1 MSFSVQLTTPSGYD
15 ALRYALQSQLGRKM
29 MTSSTLVETVS
40 INYEDFTEGFLTCG
54 TCLYTYDAGEH
65 TPKLLP
71 CSHTICRICL
81 ERITVAAGLRDQ
93 TGNFRCPICRESITV
108 PRGGVVA
115 FPPSFLVNQLLDLM
129 TRQRR
134 EVIPKCSSHVSQE
147 LLFCETCDCV
157 FCSVCTNGSHGSN
170 DSNDSSDSGMHGN
183 NCEHTVIPFS
193 IAIKR
198 LSEILLYKAHQT
210 IQKLNEAAD
219 NVLNEMRKLDQNS
232 EHAFEDIN
240 RTFQEIINVVDRRR
254 QELLSYAK
262 KIREDKRNVLTE
274 QLNIIETEK
283 AKVETECCG
292 LEYQVE
298 VRNISKKI
306 SDLNQKLD
314 SVNTL
319 HEPRENCFIRYEHLH
334 NTAVNDI
341 QECVNNFGT
350 IRTSKTFPSLCTAT
364 VSKCSANL
372 HSIAHII
379 AYDYNGMRQKFGGD
393 PVSAE
398 LKHIADGSS
407 VSTRIVDNR
416 DGTYEVHF
424 TPQKHGVYSLKIA
437 IFGRPIKDFPLELM
451 ASEHINPLCIY
462 GCRGSDLHQFIQ
474 PVGLAIGQN
483 DGQVYVLDTGNGRI
497 KILLQNNCNNSPF
510 SFVKHIEGHGL
521 DNRAGTGIALTA
533 SSETLLVSNWRN
545 RNITEIT
552 LEGQFVRHFGH
563 RDFIEP
569 TCLAVNTKGEIVVAD
584 NGAHSVFLFHPVGKL
599 NTKIV
604 GIPSKA
610 SNSPKGEPLGVIGA
624 VCFDPTGNIL
634 IADSR
639 ILVFDSSGQF
649 KREIY
654 SEGKNRGQY
663 YGITVDNNN
672 NLLATRVEKTK
683 SFIQVFDLNSGQL
696 KFCIDSSDAKLKRP
710 TSLVTTNDNHVIVVD
725 LGNDCIKKYRY
736 F

>member
-1 MSFSVQLTTPSGYD
+1 MHFNMSRTATHM
-15 ALRYALQSQLGRKM
+15 RSQLGRKM

-81 ERITVAAGLRDQ
+81 ERIVAAAGLRDQ
-93 TGNFRCPICRESITV
+93 TGAFRCPICRESIQV
-108 PRGGVVA
+108 PRGGVIA

-129 TRQRR
+129 QRQRR

-170 DSNDSSDSGMHGN
+170 GVNDANDGQFNSS

-198 LSEILLYKAHQT
+198 MSEILLYKAHQC
-210 IQKLNEAAD
+210 IQKLNESAE
-219 NVLNEMRKLDQNS
+219 NVLNEMRKLDQNA

-240 RTFQEIINVVDRRR
+240 RTFQEIINIVDRRR

-262 KIREDKRNVLTE
+262 KIKEDKRNVLTE

-319 HEPRENCFIRYEHLH
+319 FDPRENCFIRYEHLH
-334 NTAVNDI
+334 NSAVQDI
-341 QECVNNFGT
+341 QECVNSFGT

-372 HSIAHII
+372 RSIAHII

-398 LKHIADGSS
+398 LKHIADGST

-416 DGTYEVHF
+416 DGTYEAHF
-424 TPQKHGVYSLKIA
+424 NSPKAGVYCLKIT
-437 IFGRPIKDFPLELM
+437 IFGRPIKDFPLEFEV
-451 ASEHINPLCIY
+451 SEHINPLCIY
-462 GCRGSDLHQFIQ
+462 GCRGSDQHQFIQ
-474 PVGLAIGQN
+474 PVALDISQK
-483 DGQVYVLDTGNGRI
+483 DEKVYVLDTGNGRI
-497 KILLQNNCNNSPF
+497 KVLMQNHCNNSPF
-510 SFVKHIEGHGL
+510 SFVNHIEGHGL
-521 DNRAGTGIALTA
+521 DNRAGTGIAMTA
-533 SSETLLVSNWRN
+533 NSESLLVSNWRN
-545 RNITEIT
+545 KNITELT
-552 LEGQFVRHFGH
+552 LEGEFVRHFSH

-569 TCLAVNTKGEIVVAD
+569 TCLAVNPKGDIVVAD
-584 NGAHSVFLFHPVGKL
+584 NGAHTVFIFHPSGKL
-599 NTKIV
+599 NTRIT
-604 GIPSKA
+604 GIPSKTKNNNQKTE
-610 SNSPKGEPLGVIGA
+610 SLGVIGA
-624 VCFDPTGNIL
+624 ITFEPNGDIL
-634 IADSR
+634 VADSR
-639 ILVFDSSGQF
+639 ILVFDANGKF
-649 KREIY
+649 KKDIY

-663 YGITVDNNN
+663 CGITVDNKQ
-672 NLLATRVEKTK
+672 NLLATRVEKSK
-683 SFIQVFDLNSGQL
+683 SFIQVFDLISGQL

-736 F
+736 L